1 MNLKSSFCSLFPQTI
16 SKYYKQKLDI
26 VWFPKES
33 CFALIFFYVSCFY
46 LLTSELFHW
55 LLGRP
60 QEHTEAAIPSLL
72 AESEPA
78 QVGWPVLRSAVE

>member
-1 MNLKSSFCSLFPQTI
+1 M
-16 SKYYKQKLDI
+16 
-26 VWFPKES
+26 
-33 CFALIFFYVSCFY
+33 FYVSCFY

-60 QEHTEAAIPSLL
+60 REHTEAVIPCLL